1 MSMGNSTSA
10 KKDQEKLEHIVMSLE
25 ALRNV
30 IKNNPGIE
38 LQCIGHFRLLFSL
51 LSYNNF
57 KLIQKNALEVISNVT
72 KNQEC
77 VDDIAANEVIVHLLL
92 VLNSLKEY
100 QLLIL
105 ETLYALMSS
114 TKIVKDALSKGK
126 VNYVYNNRDYTS
138 LFKMKFIKILG
149 AVIYVLDLFCNSSNT
164 QIREAAAELLGKMS
178 SDKLAGPKVKLDLS
192 KFLPRLF
199 SEAIRDVP
207 KQCVHMFET
216 KHENPELIWDDNAKA
231 RVSRI
236 VGELKDEYDIC
247 F

>member
-1 MSMGNSTSA
+1 M
-10 KKDQEKLEHIVMSLE
+10 
-25 ALRNV
+25 
-30 IKNNPGIE
+30 
-38 LQCIGHFRLLFSL
+38 
-51 LSYNNF
+51 
-57 KLIQKNALEVISNVT
+57 
-72 KNQEC
+72 
-77 VDDIAANEVIVHLLL
+77 
-92 VLNSLKEY
+92 
-100 QLLIL
+100 
-105 ETLYALMSS
+105 
-114 TKIVKDALSKGK
+114 
-126 VNYVYNNRDYTS
+126 
-138 LFKMKFIKILG
+138 
-149 AVIYVLDLFCNSSNT
+149 FCNSSNT

>member
-1 MSMGNSTSA
+1 MSMGNSASA

-126 VNYVYNNRDYTS
+126 AKYTYDNRDYTF

-149 AVIYVLDLFCNSSNT
+149 AVMYVLDLFCNSSNT

>member
-1 MSMGNSTSA
+1 MGNMALA

-25 ALRNV
+25 ALKNV

-38 LQCIGHFRLLFSL
+38 LQCIGHFRLLFGL
-51 LSYNNF
+51 LSCNNF

-92 VLNSLKEY
+92 ALNSLQEC

-126 VNYVYNNRDYTS
+126 
-138 LFKMKFIKILG
+138 I
-149 AVIYVLDLFCNSSNT
+149 
-164 QIREAAAELLGKMS
+164 
-178 SDKLAGPKVKLDLS
+178 
-192 KFLPRLF
+192 
-199 SEAIRDVP
+199 
-207 KQCVHMFET
+207 
-216 KHENPELIWDDNAKA
+216 KHEPY
-231 RVSRI
+231 
-236 VGELKDEYDIC
+236 LKLYLSFQNEIYENFRGCCIRS
-247 F
+247 